1 MYYKIREGCIFLT
14 YIWGN
19 IVDKTISKQSEDNLF
34 SKIKNLIGKDVKS
47 KNESKKLIVVI
58 RLLLILI
65 MVYFSING
73 LFYIPKL
80 NFTKFLFIVF
90 FFGVFTS
97 IFYMSY
103 HCKSLSILW
112 MFNIVMIVW
121 ICTIVHMFGWNIGV
135 QHFLMVLLI
144 LYFFSSYKRYVE
156 KILYAVFLCVLRIIL
171 FFIYHYKKPM
181 WPLSTSEENIL
192 QIINTITI
200 FICISVVA
208 FIFSKDSQ
216 ELEGKLIDYNAILEK
231 QANTDTLTGLY
242 NRRKAIEYM
251 ENLTNGQSG
260 DVFSLCICDIDFF
273 KKVNDNYGH
282 DYGDEVLKGISN
294 IFIEETKKNGFAAR
308 WGGEEFLLLFPGY
321 NGDNACQ
328 KIEQIRRKIKEMR
341 IKKGEIEIG
350 VTMTF
355 GIAEYDYINGLTSTI
370 KEADEKLYI
379 GKERGRD
386 IIIF

>member
-1 MYYKIREGCIFLT
+1 M
-14 YIWGN
+14 
-19 IVDKTISKQSEDNLF
+19 DKTILKRNEESIFN
-34 SKIKNLIGKDVKS
+34 KIKNFIGRDVKS

-58 RLLLILI
+58 RFLLILI

-80 NFTKFLFIVF
+80 DFKKFLYIIF
-90 FFGVFTS
+90 FFAVFIS

-103 HCKSLSILW
+103 HCKSLSTLW

-121 ICTIVHMFGWNIGV
+121 ICSIVHMFGWNIGV

-144 LYFFSSYKRYVE
+144 LYFFSSYKRYLQ
-156 KILYAVFLCVLRIIL
+156 KISYAVFLCTFRIVL
-171 FFIYHYKKPM
+171 FFIYHYKQPIWK
-181 WPLSTSEENIL
+181 LSTDEENIL

-200 FICISVVA
+200 FVCISVIA

-216 ELEGKLIDYNAILEK
+216 ELEGKLIDYNCMLEK

-251 ENLTNGQSG
+251 EQLTKGQTDYG
-260 DVFSLCICDIDFF
+260 GFSLCICDIDFF

-282 DYGDEVLKGISN
+282 DCGDEVLKAISD
-294 IFIEETKKNGFAAR
+294 IFIEETKKDGFAAR
-308 WGGEEFLLLFPGY
+308 WGGEEFLLLFPKC
-321 NGDNACQ
+321 NGDNACI

-341 IKKGEIEIG
+341 IKKNEIEIG

-355 GIAEYDYINGLTSTI
+355 GIAEYDYINGLTATI
-370 KEADEKLYI
+370 KEADEKLYL

>member
-1 MYYKIREGCIFLT
+1 M
-14 YIWGN
+14 
-19 IVDKTISKQSEDNLF
+19 DKTILKRNEESIFN
-34 SKIKNLIGKDVKS
+34 KIKNFIGRDVKS

-58 RLLLILI
+58 RFLLILI

-80 NFTKFLFIVF
+80 DFKKFLYIIF
-90 FFGVFTS
+90 FFAVFIS

-103 HCKSLSILW
+103 HCKSLSTLW

-121 ICTIVHMFGWNIGV
+121 ICSIVHMFGWNIGV

-144 LYFFSSYKRYVE
+144 LYFFSSYKRYLQ
-156 KILYAVFLCVLRIIL
+156 KISYAVFLCTFRIVL
-171 FFIYHYKKPM
+171 FFIYHYKEPM
-181 WPLSTSEENIL
+181 WKLSTDEENIL

-200 FICISVVA
+200 FVCISVIA

-216 ELEGKLIDYNAILEK
+216 ELEGKLIDYNCMLEK

-251 ENLTNGQSG
+251 EQLTKGQNDHSG
-260 DVFSLCICDIDFF
+260 FSLCICDIDFF

-282 DYGDEVLKGISN
+282 DCGDEVLKGISD
-294 IFIEETKKNGFAAR
+294 IFMEETKKDGFAAR
-308 WGGEEFLLLFPGY
+308 WGGEEFLLLFPRC
-321 NGDNACQ
+321 NGDNACI

-341 IKKGEIEIG
+341 IKKDKIEIG

-355 GIAEYDYINGLTSTI
+355 GIAEYDYINGLTATI
-370 KEADEKLYI
+370 KEADEKLYL

>member
-1 MYYKIREGCIFLT
+1 M
-14 YIWGN
+14 
-19 IVDKTISKQSEDNLF
+19 DKTISKQSEDNLF

-58 RLLLILI
+58 RLLLVLI

-80 NFTKFLFIVF
+80 NFTKFLFIIF
-90 FFGVFTS
+90 FFGVFIS

-144 LYFFSSYKRYVE
+144 LYFFSSYKRYME
-156 KILYAVFLCVLRIIL
+156 KILYAVFLCALRIVL
-171 FFIYHYKKPM
+171 FFIYHYKEPM
-181 WPLSTSEENIL
+181 WPLSTSEENTL

-200 FICISVVA
+200 FACISVVA

-251 ENLTNGQSG
+251 ENLTSGQSG
-260 DVFSLCICDIDFF
+260 SVFSLCICDIDFF

-321 NGDNACQ
+321 NGDNACE

-341 IKKGEIEIG
+341 IKKGEIEIS

-370 KEADEKLYI
+370 KEADEKLYM

>member
-1 MYYKIREGCIFLT
+1 M
-14 YIWGN
+14 
-19 IVDKTISKQSEDNLF
+19 DKEKLF
-34 SKIKNLIGKDVKS
+34 TKIKNFIGKDVKS

-80 NFTKFLFIVF
+80 DIKMFLYIVF
-90 FFGVFTS
+90 FFGVFIS

-103 HCKSLSILW
+103 HYQSLSTLW
-112 MFNIVMIVW
+112 MFNIAMIIW
-121 ICTIVHMFGWNIGV
+121 ICAIVNTFGWNIGV

-144 LYFFSSYKRYVE
+144 LYFFSSYKQYFA
-156 KILYAVFLCVLRIIL
+156 KIFYAVFLCTLRIIL
-171 FFIYHYKKPM
+171 FFIYHYRKPVF
-181 WPLSTSEENIL
+181 PLSPGEENIL

-200 FICISVVA
+200 FACISIIA
-208 FIFSKDSQ
+208 FVFSKDGQ
-216 ELEGKLIDYNAILEK
+216 ELEGKLIEYNSMLEK

-242 NRRKAIEYM
+242 NRRKAIEYL
-251 ENLTNGQSG
+251 ENLTGGQSDHVG
-260 DVFSLCICDIDFF
+260 FSLCICDIDFF

-294 IFIEETKKNGFAAR
+294 IFIEETKRDGFAAR
-308 WGGEEFLLLFPGY
+308 WGGEEFLLLFPGC
-321 NGDNACQ
+321 NGDNACV

-341 IKKGEIEIG
+341 IKKGDIEIS

-370 KEADEKLYI
+370 KEADEKLYL
-379 GKERGRD
+379 GKEKGRD